1 MSEWK
6 ENTGEV
12 PEEVTEDTIVKVKYR
27 NGLVTIWYPS
37 PDLGVFNNEPDLWFI
52 DGGDHDVIFYKVVEG

>member
-6 ENTGEV
+6 KNTGKV
-12 PEEVTEDTIVKVKYR
+12 PEEVTEETPVRVLYR
-27 NGLVTIWYPS
+27 NGHELVWS

-52 DGGDHDVIFYKVVEG
+52 DGGDHDVIFYKVEEV